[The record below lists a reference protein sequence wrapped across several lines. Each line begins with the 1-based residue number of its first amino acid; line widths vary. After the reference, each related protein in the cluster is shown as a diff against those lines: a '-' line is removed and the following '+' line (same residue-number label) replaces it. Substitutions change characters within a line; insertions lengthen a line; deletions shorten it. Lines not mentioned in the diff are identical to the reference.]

1 MSAAAGLP
9 SLSLRWRLTL
19 SVAVAVVISSVA
31 VGLTTTQAVLR
42 PLEREL
48 GDQLAHQAVYVVE
61 RLEAG
66 DDPNE
71 LAARLDLEITRLP
84 EPPRAR
90 ARRLNLR
97 GHEVALGGRRRGG
110 VVAVQQDDGAWVGV
124 RPSLDLDRP
133 RRRFWLGLG
142 LLTVAATAL
151 GALLAR
157 SVSRPLNVAL
167 TAMDRMAE
175 GDLGHRLPEQG
186 PKELQDA
193 ARGFNRLAERIDGM
207 LRREKELMAAISHEL
222 RTPLTRMRLELE
234 LLRDS
239 GASESRIAA
248 MEGDLIELDELVGEL
263 AELSRLELGAARLT
277 LEPIGA
283 RALIEE
289 AARRVPLA
297 EHRLEVSGDGFMLQG
312 DRRLLLRAL
321 ENLLRNVG
329 RYTPPGTV
337 AKIVAQGRELI
348 VEDEGPGVSA
358 DALARLA
365 EPFFRVESSRSKTT
379 GGLGLGLFIARRV
392 AEVHGGQLIAE
403 ARPGGGL
410 RVRLRLPE
418 QG

>member
-1 MSAAAGLP
+1 MSRLSG
-9 SLSLRWRLTL
+9 LSLRARLTL
-19 SVAVAVVISSVA
+19 SVAVAVVLSSLA
-31 VGLTTTQAVLR
+31 VGLTMTQAVLR

-48 GDQLAHQAVYVVE
+48 GDQLAHQAVTVVE
-61 RLEAG
+61 QVEAG
-66 DDPNE
+66 EDPSE
-71 LAARLDLEITRLP
+71 LASRLDLEITELP
-84 EPPRAR
+84 DGPRAR
-90 ARRLNLR
+90 GRRVNLR

-110 VVAVQQDDGAWVGV
+110 VVAVQQTDGAWLGV
-124 RPSLDLDRP
+124 RPSLDLERP
-133 RRRFWLGLG
+133 RRRFWLGLS
-142 LLTVAATAL
+142 LLAAAATAL
-151 GALLAR
+151 GAVLAR
-157 SVSRPLNVAL
+157 SVSRPLDVAL

-175 GDLGHRLPEQG
+175 GDLGHRLPVQG

-239 GASESRIAA
+239 GASEDRVAA

-263 AELSRLELGAARLT
+263 AELSRLELGAARLS
-277 LEPIGA
+277 LEPLGA
-283 RALIEE
+283 RSLIEE
-289 AARRVPLA
+289 AARRAPLPD
-297 EHRLEVSGDGFMLQG
+297 HKLTLEGEGFMLQG

-329 RYTPPGTV
+329 RYTPPGT
-337 AKIVAQGRELI
+337 AARLIAQGGELI
-348 VEDEGPGVSA
+348 VEDEGPGVPPEG
-358 DALARLA
+358 LARLA
-365 EPFFRVESSRSKTT
+365 EPFFRVESSRNKST

-392 AEVHGGQLIAE
+392 AEVHGGALIAE

-418 QG
+418 VAKGA

>member
-1 MSAAAGLP
+1 
-9 SLSLRWRLTL
+9 
-19 SVAVAVVISSVA
+19 
-31 VGLTTTQAVLR
+31 
-42 PLEREL
+42 
-48 GDQLAHQAVYVVE
+48 
-61 RLEAG
+61 
-66 DDPNE
+66 
-71 LAARLDLEITRLP
+71 
-84 EPPRAR
+84 
-90 ARRLNLR
+90 
-97 GHEVALGGRRRGG
+97 
-110 VVAVQQDDGAWVGV
+110 
-124 RPSLDLDRP
+124 
-133 RRRFWLGLG
+133 
-142 LLTVAATAL
+142 
-151 GALLAR
+151 
-157 SVSRPLNVAL
+157 
-167 TAMDRMAE
+167 MAE

-365 EPFFRVESSRSKTT
+365 EPFFRVESSRSKAT

-418 QG
+418 LG

>member
-193 ARGFNRLAERIDGM
+193 ARGFNRLAERVDGM

-277 LEPIGA
+277 LEPLGA

-289 AARRVPLA
+289 AARRVPLP
-297 EHRLEVSGDGFMLQG
+297 EHSLEVVGDGFVLQG

-337 AKIVAQGRELI
+337 AKIVARDRELI
-348 VEDEGPGVSA
+348 VEDEGPGVA
-358 DALARLA
+358 PEALARLA
-365 EPFFRVESSRSKTT
+365 EPFFRVESSRSKAT